1 MAFSAEKEFVEGDDL
16 KPVPRVVDRPVAV
29 DLFAGAGGLSEG
41 FREAGFFV
49 ALAVEKDSQTA
60 ATYAYNHC
68 RWKSTYRSQV
78 LNSDIAKLDFAAIA
92 DHLRTGLG
100 RAPDVVFGGPPCQGF
115 SRANMM
121 TRNMSNPANSLA
133 EHFIRAVQ
141 GFQPRLAVL
150 ENVADV
156 ESFDEGRF
164 VEGLK
169 QAFRAIDYTIEYSI
183 LNAVDFGVPQRR
195 RRIFLVAAR
204 DGLRVE
210 LPEPVAQNGNRVT
223 VWDAI
228 SDLPGL
234 QNGNAVDAMPYRV
247 REGLTPYQ
255 TTMRSRTNGTVRNN
269 LVSRNS
275 DLVKQR
281 YTHIPQ
287 GGNWENIPDELM
299 TNYRDKSRCH
309 HWIYLRL
316 REGEPSVAITHYR
329 KSMLIHP
336 RQNRGLS
343 VREAA
348 RIQSFPDHFV
358 FQGSLG
364 SQQQQVANAV
374 PPLLARAVARRVRRS
389 LGL

>member
-1 MAFSAEKEFVEGDDL
+1 MAFKAEKKFVQYNAL
-16 KPVPRVVDRPVAV
+16 KPIPRLADRPVAV

-41 FREAGFFV
+41 FHQAGFFV
-49 ALAVEKDSQTA
+49 VLAIEKDNQAA

-68 RWKSTYRSQV
+68 RWKSAHRSQV

-92 DHLRTGLG
+92 DQLRRGLG

-115 SRANMM
+115 SRSNMM
-121 TRNMSNPANSLA
+121 TRNMSNPANNLA
-133 EHFIRAVQ
+133 EHFVRAVRDL
-141 GFQPRLAVL
+141 QPRLAVL

-156 ESFDEGRF
+156 ESFNEGQYVASLR
-164 VEGLK
+164 
-169 QAFRAIDYTIEYSI
+169 QAFLAIKYRVEHRI

-204 DGLRVE
+204 DGLTME
-210 LPEPVAQNGNRVT
+210 FPEPMIVNGTRVT
-223 VWDAI
+223 VWDAV
-228 SDLPGL
+228 SDLPSL
-234 QNGNAVDAMPYRV
+234 QNGNLVDALPYR
-247 REGLTPYQ
+247 ENKGLSPYQ
-255 TTMRSRTNGTVRNN
+255 VALRTRTNGIVRNN
-269 LVSRNS
+269 TVTRNS
-275 DLVKQR
+275 DLVVQR
-281 YTHIPQ
+281 YAYIPQ

-309 HWIYLRL
+309 QWIYLRL
-316 REGEPSVAITHYR
+316 REDEPSVAITHFR

-336 RQNRGLS
+336 RENRGLS

-348 RIQSFPDHFV
+348 RIQSFPDHYV

-374 PPLLARAVARRVRRS
+374 PPLLAKAVARRVRQS

>member
-1 MAFSAEKEFVEGDDL
+1 MVFSAEKEFVKGNDL
-16 KPVPRVVDRPVAV
+16 KPVPRVADRPVAV
-29 DLFAGAGGLSEG
+29 EVFAGAGGLAEG

-49 ALAVEKDSQTA
+49 ALAVEKDRQAA
-60 ATYAYNHC
+60 ATYVHNHC
-68 RWKSTYRSQV
+68 RWKSTYRCQV
-78 LNSDIAKLDFAAIA
+78 LNSDIANLDFAAIA
-92 DHLRTGLG
+92 DHVRAGLG
-100 RAPDVVFGGPPCQGF
+100 KTPDVVFGGPPCQGF

-133 EHFIRAVQ
+133 EHFVRAVH
-141 GFQPRLAVL
+141 GLQPRLAVL

-164 VEGLK
+164 VDGLK
-169 QAFRAIDYTIEYSI
+169 QAFSAINYTVEYSI

-204 DGLRVE
+204 DGLTVE
-210 LPEPVAQNGNRVT
+210 FPEPVTGNGTRVT

-228 SDLPGL
+228 SDLPSL
-234 QNGNAVDAMPYRV
+234 QNGNTVDAMSYRTK
-247 REGLTPYQ
+247 EGLSPYQ
-255 TTMRSRTNGTVRNN
+255 AAMRSRRNGTVRNN
-269 LVSRNS
+269 LVTRNS
-275 DLVKQR
+275 DLVIQR

-287 GGNWENIPDELM
+287 GGNWASIPDELM

>member
-1 MAFSAEKEFVEGDDL
+1 MAFSAEEELLQGTGL
-16 KPVPRVVDRPVAV
+16 KSVPRVVNRPVAV

-41 FREAGFFV
+41 FRGAGFFV
-49 ALAVEKDSQTA
+49 ALAVEKDAQVA

-68 RWKSTYRSQV
+68 RWKSRYRPQV
-78 LNSDIAKLDFAAIA
+78 LNSDISKLDFAAIA
-92 DHLRTGLG
+92 HQFKSGLG
-100 RAPDVVFGGPPCQGF
+100 RPPDVVFGGPPCQGF
-115 SRANMM
+115 SRANMR
-121 TRNMSNPANSLA
+121 TRNMANPANSLA
-133 EHFIRAVQ
+133 EHLVRAVRA
-141 GFQPRLAVL
+141 FQPRLTVL

-164 VEGLK
+164 VDGLK
-169 QAFRAIDYTIEYSI
+169 QAFHQIGYTIEYKI

-204 DGLRVE
+204 DGLTVE
-210 LPEPVAQNGNRVT
+210 FPEPTTPNGNRVT

-228 SDLPGL
+228 SDLPRL
-234 QNGNAVDAMPYRV
+234 QNGNDIDAVRYRLNK
-247 REGLTPYQ
+247 GLTLYQ
-255 TTMRSRTNGTVRNN
+255 AAMRSRVNGTVRNN

-275 DLVKQR
+275 DLVVQR

-287 GGNWENIPDELM
+287 GGNWENIPDDLM

-336 RQNRGLS
+336 RENRGLS

-374 PPLLARAVARRVRRS
+374 PPLLAKAVARRVRWS